1 MQTITS
7 MKKFSFLSIL
17 VVFLMVTSQALTGQ
31 MKVVQGTKVSEKTPK
46 NYTLQSKN
54 NTSVQPERLNISFDL
69 PKLPL
74 TAAGVLTGLKPGPEN
89 EDGLPIF
96 IEGKAARIPKG
107 LSTFQMA
114 LAYVDEAKPFM
125 KINNADLVFL
135 PQEPQQDELGIIH
148 VTLNQFYKGI
158 PVYGTEIKVHGT
170 DQGFDFLNGQ
180 YYNDIFLEDLTTEIA
195 PEKANKII
203 KAEFEDFTDLESQ
216 GLNEFIKG
224 KQLNTTLVIYKNK
237 TGAFILA
244 YHVTVY
250 PNLGERWEYFIDAK
264 NGSIIDKFPSLC
276 KFHGFGKSAV
286 NQCTHDVIS
295 YHSPQ
300 PTFSFDGKVE
310 ATAKDLLNVSR
321 LINTYQVGNNFFLID
336 ASRDMFSTQ
345 SSLPNDPDGVIWTI
359 DAFNTSPAKS
369 NFKYDHVTSSNNTW
383 VNSPGGVSSHYN
395 GGKAFEYFRIVH
407 NRNSIDGNKGNIIS
421 FINVADEDG
430 SSMGNAFWNGA
441 AMFYGNGDG
450 AFFPLARAL
459 DVAGHEMS
467 HGVIQN
473 TANLEYQG
481 ESGALNESFADI
493 FGAMIDRDDWNIG
506 EDVVKASA
514 FPSGA
519 LRSLSDPHNG
529 AATNDFN
536 KGWQPK
542 HYNERFTGSQDNGGV
557 HINSGIPNHAFFL
570 FATAVGKEKA
580 ERVFYRALSQYLTK
594 SSKFVD
600 CRVAVVKAAGD
611 LFGGSST
618 EVTAAKKAFSDV
630 GILGDE
636 GGSYEDDAPTNPGQ
650 DFVLFTSQNN
660 AGLFITNANGNPVSF
675 GNPLSSRNILSKPSI
690 SDDGTEIVYIGT
702 DNKMYYININWQT
715 QQKNEVVIGSDP
727 VWRNAVISK
736 DGLKIAAITD
746 DLDNFLY
753 VFDFSGS
760 NVRSEVFEL
769 YNPTFT
775 QGVTTG
781 DVKYADAMEFD
792 ISGEYVMYDAENE
805 IESNSSG
812 TISYWDIGF
821 INVWDNN
828 FGDFSDGNI
837 EKLFSALPD
846 NVSVGNPTFSKN
858 SPYII
863 AFDYIE
869 DDFSYVVGANLETGD
884 LNLIF
889 ENEILGY
896 PTYAPKDNQMMFDNE
911 DLDLRIA
918 RINLQASKI
927 APVAN
932 TAVVWLDG
940 FRWANWFAIGD
951 RVLSGNNETLT
962 EDKNLHIFPNPA
974 SQDIVLSWHNNLSG
988 AFHCEVFNVLGSR
1001 VWNQKVLIEPG
1012 TFTCQIPVK
1021 DLANGSYFVTLT
1033 GEEGLIA
1040 TKMIQVQK

>member
-1 MQTITS
+1 
-7 MKKFSFLSIL
+7 MKKFSFLSIQL
-17 VVFLMVTSQALTGQ
+17 VFLMIISGPVSAQ
-31 MKVVQGTKVSEKTPK
+31 MKVVHGNKVTDKTPK
-46 NYTLQSKN
+46 NYTLQPKSN
-54 NTSVQPERLNISFDL
+54 VSQQNERVRFTYDL
-69 PKLPL
+69 PALPL
-74 TAAGVLTGLKPGPEN
+74 SASGVLSGLKPGPEN

-96 IEGKAARIPKG
+96 IEGNAKRMPKG
-107 LSTFQMA
+107 LSMAMIA
-114 LAYVDEAKPFM
+114 LAYVDEAKPLM
-125 KINNADLVFL
+125 KISNPNLVFL
-135 PQEPQQDELGIIH
+135 PQEPQKDELGIVHI
-148 VTLNQFYKGI
+148 TMNQYFHGI
-158 PVYGTEIKVHGT
+158 PVYGSEIKLHGSEE
-170 DQGFDFLNGQ
+170 GFDFLNGQ
-180 YYNDIFLEDLTTEIA
+180 YFNDIFLDDLTPDISV
-195 PEKANKII
+195 EKANQII
-203 KAEFEDFTDLESQ
+203 KDQFEHFTDLESRDLI
-216 GLNEFIKG
+216 GFIKG
-224 KQLNTTLVIYKNK
+224 KQLNSALVIYRNK
-237 TGAFILA
+237 EGVYSLA

-250 PNLGERWEYFIDAK
+250 PNLGERWEYFIHAE
-264 NGSIIDKFPSLC
+264 NGIIIDKFPSLC
-276 KFHGFGKSAV
+276 KFHGFGKSAGH
-286 NQCTHDVIS
+286 QCQHDVIS
-295 YHSPQ
+295 SSLPQ
-300 PTFSFDGKVE
+300 TALTFDGKAE

-407 NRNSIDGNKGNIIS
+407 NRNSIDGSKGNIIS

-430 SSMGNAFWNGA
+430 STMGNAFWNGA

-450 AFFPLARAL
+450 AFFPLARGL

-493 FGAMIDRDDWNIG
+493 FGVMIDRDDWNIG
-506 EDVVKASA
+506 EDVVKTSA

-519 LRSLSDPHNG
+519 LRSMSDPHNG
-529 AATNDFN
+529 VSTNDFN
-536 KGWQPK
+536 RGWQPK
-542 HYNERFTGSQDNGGV
+542 HYNERFLGTQDNGGV

-600 CRVAVVKAAGD
+600 CRVAVVKSAGD
-611 LFGGSST
+611 LFGTSSA
-618 EVTAAKKAFSDV
+618 EVSAAKKAFSDV

-636 GGSYEDDAPTNPGQ
+636 GGSYEDDVPTNPGQ

-660 AGLFITNANGNPVSF
+660 AGLFITNGNGNPVSF
-675 GNPLSSRNILSKPSI
+675 GNPLSSRTILSKPSI
-690 SDDGTEIVYIGT
+690 SDDGTEIVYVGV
-702 DNKMYYININWQT
+702 DKKMYYININWQT

-727 VWRNAVISK
+727 VWRNAIISK

-760 NVRSEVFEL
+760 NVVSRVFEL

-775 QGVTTG
+775 QGITTG

-805 IESNSSG
+805 ITSNSSG

-828 FGDFSDGNI
+828 ANEFSEGNI

-869 DDFSYVVGANLETGD
+869 DNFSYVVGANLETGD
-884 LNLIF
+884 LDLIF
-889 ENEILGY
+889 QNEILGY
-896 PTYAPKDNQMMFDNE
+896 PSYSPKDNQMMFDNE
-911 DLDLRIA
+911 DFDLRIA

-927 APVAN
+927 ASVEN
-932 TAVVWLDG
+932 TAVVWLDE

-951 RVLSGNNETLT
+951 RVLSGNAEELA
-962 EDKNLHIFPNPA
+962 EDKNLNVFPNPT
-974 SQDIVLSWHNNLSG
+974 SQDIMLTWQNNLSG
-988 AFHCEVFNVLGSR
+988 EFHCEVFDVSGSR
-1001 VWNQKVLIEPG
+1001 VWSQNLSVEPG
-1012 TFTCQIPVK
+1012 TFSYQIPVTGF
-1021 DLANGSYFVTLT
+1021 ANGSYFVTLS
-1033 GEEGLIA
+1033 GQEGLIA